1 VSGCADIDRSGDDVL
16 LPTTFSSAAGVAV
29 GKEHV
34 TSVAVMMLAPLV
46 AAVPAT
52 ATTNAGS
59 SGHDDDASDAMKE
72 GGGTDARRS
81 VRLAVVKRSGGDNS
95 T

>member
-1 VSGCADIDRSGDDVL
+1 MSGCADIDRSGDDVL

-29 GKEHV
+29 DKEHV
-34 TSVAVMMLAPLV
+34 TSVAFMMLAPLASV
-46 AAVPAT
+46 TAT

-59 SGHDDDASDAMKE
+59 SGNDDDASDAMNE
-72 GGGTDARRS
+72 VGGTEACRS
-81 VRLAVVKRSGGDNS
+81 SSFAVASRSGGDNS